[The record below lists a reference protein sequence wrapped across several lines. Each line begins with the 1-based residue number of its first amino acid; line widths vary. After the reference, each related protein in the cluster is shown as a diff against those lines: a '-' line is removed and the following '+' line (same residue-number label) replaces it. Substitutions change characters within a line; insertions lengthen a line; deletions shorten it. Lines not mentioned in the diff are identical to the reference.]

1 MGIKPRTI
9 LVFLLL
15 VAAIYALV
23 KLVSVYWIIVFFNIL
38 LIYIN
43 CVFLFAYLEFRG
55 KEAPQSMKWP
65 AVSVVIPNYNGEK
78 TLKDCIDAVKAMEY
92 PLQKEIIV
100 VEDGS
105 KDSSRQILSGI
116 KGVKV
121 IAKKK
126 NEGKAKGL
134 NDGIK
139 ASEGE
144 IIAAIDSDT
153 FPEKG
158 ALMKMVRRFD
168 SPEVAAVTGLVR
180 AYRPNKFVEKI
191 QEIEYL
197 ISFGFFQS
205 VLADINGI
213 MVTPGPMSLFRKKVL
228 KEVGYFDEAN
238 ITEDMEI
245 AMRLQYRHYRIASEP
260 RAVIYTVVPD
270 NLTHWFRQRTRWYR
284 GKFVNTRK
292 YAKMV
297 FNPKYGEFGMFS
309 FPFSLVADGLAI
321 LLIAVTIAANLESVL
336 NYFGFLVS
344 WIGIGGGIAGALPLG
359 ISLHSSIYFYF
370 FTIVL
375 YSFLVYVS
383 HGFVNDRLSIWK
395 LPEIVF
401 YMFLYGFFISF
412 VYFTSFFKEI
422 NSSDYAW

>member
-1 MGIKPRTI
+1 MGIRLRTI
-9 LVFLLL
+9 AAFFLVIGLIYLLTK
-15 VAAIYALV
+15 VF
-23 KLVSVYWIIVFFNIL
+23 SVYWLIVLFNII

-43 CVFLFAYLEFRG
+43 CVFLFAYLEYRGKPKPRG
-55 KEAPQSMKWP
+55 KEWP
-65 AVSVVIPNYNGEK
+65 SISVVIPNYNGEK
-78 TLKDCIDAVKAMEY
+78 TVAQCIEAVKAMEY
-92 PLQKEIIV
+92 PEPKEIIV
-100 VEDGS
+100 IDDGS
-105 KDSSRQILSGI
+105 RDSSAKILAKIKGI
-116 KGVKV
+116 KV
-121 IAKKK
+121 IFKKK

-139 ASEGE
+139 AAKGE
-144 IIAAIDSDT
+144 LIAAIDSDT

-158 ALMKMVRRFD
+158 CLLKMVPRFD
-168 SPEVAAVTGLVR
+168 SEEVGAVTGLVR
-180 AYRPNKFVEKI
+180 TYKPRGFIEKI

-228 KEVGYFDEAN
+228 DEIGGFDTTN

-245 AMRLQYRHYRIASEP
+245 AMRMQSRHYRIASAPE
-260 RAVIYTVVPD
+260 AVIYTVVPD
-270 NLTHWFRQRTRWYR
+270 RLSHWFRQRTRWYR

-292 YAKMV
+292 YFGMAL
-297 FNPKYGEFGMFS
+297 NPEYGEFGMFS

-321 LLIAVTIAANLESVL
+321 LLIAVTIAANIESVL

-344 WIGIGGGIAGALPLG
+344 WVGIGGGLYGALPAG
-359 ISLHSSIYFYF
+359 FTLHSSIYFYF
-370 FTIVL
+370 FTVVL

-383 HGFVNDRLSIWK
+383 HGFVNDRLSLWK

-422 NSSDYAW
+422 NSSDYVW

>member
-9 LVFLLL
+9 IAFMLLIAGLFLIVKVF
-15 VAAIYALV
+15 
-23 KLVSVYWIIVFFNIL
+23 SVYWIIVFFNIV

-43 CVFLFAYLEFRG
+43 CVFIFAYIEYRH
-55 KEAPQSMKWP
+55 KRAPVPKSWP
-65 AVSVVIPNYNGEK
+65 TISVVVPNFNGEK
-78 TLKDCIDAVKAMEY
+78 TLAKCIDSIRQMEY
-92 PLQKEIIV
+92 PSRKEIIV
-100 VEDGS
+100 IDDGS
-105 KDSSRQILSGI
+105 SDSSKKILSKISGI
-116 KGVKV
+116 KVMS
-121 IAKKK
+121 KKK

-139 ASEGE
+139 IAKGE
-144 IIAAIDSDT
+144 LIAAIDSDT

-158 ALMKMVRRFD
+158 ALMKMVARFD
-168 SPEVAAVTGLVR
+168 SPDVGAVTGLVR
-180 AYRPNKFVEKI
+180 SYKPRGFVEKI

-213 MVTPGPMSLFRKKVL
+213 MVTPGPMSVFRKDVL
-228 KEVGYFDEAN
+228 KKIGYFDVTN

-245 AMRLQYRHYRIASEP
+245 AMRLQYNHYRIASSPES
-260 RAVIYTVVPD
+260 VIYTVVPN

-292 YAKMV
+292 YASMV

-321 LLIAVTIAANLESVL
+321 LLIAVTVSANLENVF
-336 NYFGFLVS
+336 NYFGFVAS
-344 WIGIGGGIAGALPLG
+344 WAGAGGNILGALPTG
-359 ISLHSSIYFYF
+359 FSLHSSIYFYF

-383 HGFVNDRLSIWK
+383 HNFVKDGLSVWK
-395 LPEIVF
+395 LPEIIF
-401 YMFLYGFFISF
+401 YMFVYGFFISF
-412 VYFTSFFKEI
+412 VYFTSFF
-422 NSSDYAW
+422 